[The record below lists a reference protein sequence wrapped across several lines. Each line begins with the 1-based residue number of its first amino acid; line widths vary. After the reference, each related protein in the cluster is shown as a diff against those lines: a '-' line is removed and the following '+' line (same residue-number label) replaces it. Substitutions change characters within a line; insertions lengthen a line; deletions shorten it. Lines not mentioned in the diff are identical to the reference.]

1 MPPRITEEM
10 STGDRIAVWRA
21 YRGMTQDA
29 CAGLVGR
36 SLSWWK
42 KIEQGTRRVEKL
54 SDLLLIARVL
64 KVRDLADLTGSLE
77 FSLSLDQARDH
88 PVVPAIRSAML
99 TATLGMT
106 DGDTTGADHLRA
118 RYAQARRAF
127 HEDRLFVSRTGQ
139 LLPGLITDANAAY
152 HSAPNPTARRAVA
165 AVLSEIYLL
174 TCQILRDA
182 GDFHLAS
189 IAIDRSL
196 TYAHEADDPLL
207 VALAVWDSSGV
218 LKDLGHPDEGLA
230 QCRKTL
236 STLEPLVADDASD
249 ERLSVLGELYGQTA
263 LMAAHCTDEGT
274 AMRYLDSASAAYA
287 RVSPGYRN
295 PTTAYSTEGA
305 SVIEVWVLAA
315 LGKYRPVAAAAD
327 RTNIATVPSRPVQAL
342 WRVNVAKGYAAT
354 RDDVAT
360 LHVLK
365 AAEEAS
371 PEIVARN
378 AHVREICREMLRRD
392 RKVISLELHDFA
404 RRIGIFGE

>member
-1 MPPRITEEM
+1 MPPKITEEM
-10 STGDRIAVWRA
+10 STGDRIAVWRT

-29 CAGLVGR
+29 CAGLVGK

-64 KVRDLADLTGSLE
+64 KVRDLADLTGGLE

-99 TATLGMT
+99 TATL
-106 DGDTTGADHLRA
+106 DKPSADATTPDHLRT
-118 RYAQARRAF
+118 RYAQARRTF
-127 HEDRLFVSRTGQ
+127 HGSRMFVAQTGQ
-139 LLPGLITDANAAY
+139 LLPGLITDATAAY
-152 HSAPNPTARRAVA
+152 HGAPDPTTRREIA

-196 TYAHEADDPLL
+196 SYGHEADDPLL

-236 STLEPLVADDASD
+236 ATLEPLVAESPSD
-249 ERLSVLGELYGQTA
+249 ERLSVLGELYGQAA
-263 LMAAHCTDEGT
+263 LMAAHSTDEGT
-274 AMRYLDSASAAYA
+274 AIRYLDSASAAYA
-287 RVSPGYRN
+287 RVAPDYRN

-315 LGKYRPVAAAAD
+315 LGKSRRAVTAGD
-327 RTNIATVPSRPVQAL
+327 RMNIAIVPSRPVQAL

-354 RDDVAT
+354 RNDVAT

-392 RKVISLELHDFA
+392 RKVISVELHDFA
-404 RRIGIFGE
+404 RRIGIFS